1 MAIKKSENYD
11 FVIVGAGPAGLT
23 AGIVAARKGFKAV
36 ILEKGELAGP
46 KPRGEG
52 MGHYP
57 IVDIILGKNF
67 LPSIGIKSNGGRV
80 WHSPGNLQTTT
91 TYREYDHYFFEWRKF
106 IDRFVEIASEL
117 GVDILLKAEV
127 TEPIEKNGF
136 IIGVKFKDK
145 NGDLNVLY
153 GNAILDG
160 SGYSGVIG
168 SHYGV
173 PYDEEINCPIIK
185 CLISEANIDISETP
199 DLQFFFIGNGDLDYA
214 PNFPQSI
221 AYVFP
226 LEKKRAEV
234 GLMLRMAQVPQM
246 KTVKIPDHDEIM
258 IVWEN
263 LKKDYPGFSEFF
275 KEAKIDYEELTY
287 IPNSKMVENFVPCPG
302 VVLIGD
308 SAGFVNPFGSSG
320 LYYSMAISHF
330 WVENISK
337 KMKEL
342 SDSNMDSIKYQEY
355 IWNSENVEEY
365 TKKFEEFEVYKQV
378 KSMYNLI
385 GAFEYKIFNRLRT
398 SDKINKKWDYISSL
412 LKQA

>member
-1 MAIKKSENYD
+1 MPIKKSRNYD

-23 AGIVAARKGFKAV
+23 AGILAARKGFKAV
-36 ILEKGELAGP
+36 ILEKGEIAGP

-57 IVDIILGKNF
+57 IVDIILGQNF

-80 WHSPGNLQTTT
+80 WHSPRNLQTTT

-106 IDRFVEIASEL
+106 IDRFVDIAIEL

-127 TEPIEKNGF
+127 TEPIERGGF
-136 IIGVKFKDK
+136 IIGLKFKDK
-145 NGDLNVLY
+145 NGDFNEIY
-153 GNAILDG
+153 GNSILDC
-160 SGYSGVIG
+160 SGYSGAIG
-168 SHYGV
+168 RHYGV
-173 PYDEEINCPIIK
+173 PYDEVINCPIIK
-185 CLISEANIDISETP
+185 CLISKANIDISETP
-199 DLQFFFIGNGDLDYA
+199 DLQFYFIGNGDLEYS
-214 PNFPQSI
+214 PNFPQSV

-246 KTVKIPDHDEIM
+246 KTVKKPDHDEIM
-258 IVWEN
+258 MVWEN

-287 IPNSKMVENFVPCPG
+287 IPNAKMVEDFIPFPG

-308 SAGFVNPFGSSG
+308 SAGFINPFGSSG
-320 LYYSMAISHF
+320 LYYSMENADF
-330 WVENISK
+330 WIENISK
-337 KMKEL
+337 KMNKI
-342 SDSNMDSIKYQEY
+342 SDSNMNPNDYHEY
-355 IWNSENVEEY
+355 LWSSENIEDY
-365 TKKFEEFEVYKQV
+365 LKSFKEFDVYKQV

-398 SDKINKKWDYISSL
+398 SDKINKKWDYVSSL